1 MQTQNILLGAEHPAK
16 GAEQSGDQHLTI
28 GQQLLKNRSSDVKS
42 QFSLVDKC
50 KEGADYYNK
59 EIIKKQ
65 HYNIIKKVDSI
76 SSSSNQQDNNEVKD
90 LQLAQG
96 QEITQ
101 QGIVPLSTGQQAAK
115 PKQQEQME
123 APAPPQIFQ
132 GRINRVCVQLWR
144 NQKETGF
151 KNKCTW
157 KLKVQIV
164 DTIDGEPNTTEWV
177 AALTQDMRIYNRYH
191 PEESAASMMHWAKK
205 IRSQFKEAG
214 VDHIF
219 VGKFHEC
226 GPWDERGEKFN
237 QIEPWT
243 SCLACPDVDDTWA
256 AVITMYDLKRSFM
269 LTTEGITDR
278 QAKRGLV
285 AQHIWNN
292 HGRAQQRPKT
302 WAQRRFGK

>member
-28 GQQLLKNRSSDVKS
+28 GQQLLKNRSSDAKS
-42 QFSLVDKC
+42 RFSTVDKC

-96 QEITQ
+96 QEITK
-101 QGIVPLSTGQQAAK
+101 QGIVPLTTGQQEAE

-123 APAPPQIFQ
+123 ASAPPQIFQ
-132 GRINRVCVQLWR
+132 GRIDRVCVQLWR
-144 NQKETGF
+144 NQKDTGF

-164 DTIDGEPNTTEWV
+164 DTVDGEPNTTEWV
-177 AALTQDMRIYNRYH
+177 AALTTDPRIYNRYH
-191 PEESAASMMHWAKK
+191 PEESQHYIQNWTKK
-205 IRSQFKEAG
+205 ARSRFREIG
-214 VDHIF
+214 VEHILL
-219 VGKFHEC
+219 GKFHEC
-226 GPWDERGEKFN
+226 GPWNERGEKFN

-243 SCLACPDVDDTWA
+243 TCIATPEDEEGWA
-256 AVITMYDLKRSFM
+256 VVVKMYDFQKDFI
-269 LTTEGITDR
+269 LTTEGITPK
-278 QAKRGLV
+278 QEKTGLV
-285 AQHIWNN
+285 AQHIWHN